1 MIWVDHLSPFLTHY
15 RKFMLRKQG
24 LNWPLFCFIF
34 VFSRTVHTGMA
45 ALRTEDL
52 PKEMQDK
59 PRIHRNIIYICMS
72 PISESNS
79 SLIKKRR
86 EIFKPGTQ
94 YLVSLQC
101 PWHYTSKRFFML
113 AMLCMNY
120 LWNFEFAAANL
131 NLILL
136 SQFPMECLWNFEI

>member
-1 MIWVDHLSPFLTHY
+1 
-15 RKFMLRKQG
+15 
-24 LNWPLFCFIF
+24 
-34 VFSRTVHTGMA
+34 MA

-94 YLVSLQC
+94 YLLAGVHRPWDLDHLTKNPFLVYTIPEMPLPTLDEQGKKFAGFLIEFEEKDEDQDFEDWKLKYCSDSESLPALECKTNTTKPQRKNHC
-101 PWHYTSKRFFML
+101 
-113 AMLCMNY
+113 
-120 LWNFEFAAANL
+120 
-131 NLILL
+131 IL
-136 SQFPMECLWNFEI
+136 F